1 MRSLFRE
8 PLLHFLVLGGLLFA
22 GDTLWQQQR
31 KPVVEIKA
39 EAVTAQAGV
48 AEQRLGRPL
57 TAPELQRLENK
68 MLEDEMLF
76 REAQRRGMVADNR
89 VRNTLIQMM
98 RSALKPV
105 TAPPGVKEL
114 EETRARLPLEST
126 SLPAKISFE
135 HVSFTTMDRVPAGL
149 LEKLR
154 AGEKPPA
161 GDAVRLGNPLP
172 ATFRPQVER
181 LLGAEFAAKVFALP
195 LNEWHGPLQ
204 SARGAHLLRV
214 ISNQADQPLPMEEL
228 RHMLESRWR
237 EEQADKAVEAEVEK
251 LKDDYRV
258 IVPASSMQKQ
268 PEAGS

>member
-1 MRSLFRE
+1 MRTLFRE

-22 GDTLWQQQR
+22 ADALWAPLR

-39 EAVTAQAGV
+39 QALAAQAGV

-57 TAPELQRLENK
+57 NAEELQRLGRK

-89 VRNTLIQMM
+89 VRQTLIQMM

-105 TAPPGVKEL
+105 TAPPTVQEL

-126 SLPAKISFE
+126 TLPAKISFE
-135 HVSFTTMDRVPAGL
+135 HVSFTSMDRVPAGL

-172 ATFRPQVER
+172 STFRPQVER
-181 LLGAEFAAKVFALP
+181 LLGADFATQVFSLP

-204 SARGAHLLRV
+204 STRGVHLLRV
-214 ISNQADQPLPMEEL
+214 ISRQADQPLPMEEL

-237 EEQADKAVEAEVEK
+237 EQQEDKAVEAEVDK
-251 LKDDYRV
+251 LKADYRV
-258 IVPASSMQKQ
+258 ILPAALAGKT
-268 PEAGS
+268 EAGS